1 MERLACTHILTVQR
15 QDYVLLCSACE
26 GPFVTAT
33 LRKPTTDLS
42 FRILLWD
49 FTKSKRQHPYRGPGY
64 LSRYSDWLRAGRSG
78 DRVPM
83 KARISAPGQTVPG
96 AHPAPIQ

>member
-42 FRILLWD
+42 FRILL
-49 FTKSKRQHPYRGPGY
+49 
-64 LSRYSDWLRAGRSG
+64 
-78 DRVPM
+78 
-83 KARISAPGQTVPG
+83 
-96 AHPAPIQ
+96 